1 MSQVKKAAI
10 LVRISDD
17 KAEDAAGVGRQ
28 ERDCRELAARQGW
41 TVGQVYIENDT
52 SAYKRRTIRLP
63 DGSTALRVVRPAF
76 RQMLD
81 DLASGACDALAGY
94 DLDRVARDPRD
105 LEDLIDIVES
115 RSIPTRAV
123 TGSLDLS
130 SDAGVT
136 MARVMVAVA
145 NKSSRDTARRVTRKQ
160 QELAEQG
167 RHKGGGIRSYGYERD
182 GRTIVEAEAAVL
194 RQVAADVL
202 AGTSLDAIAKR
213 LSAQSVPTVRG
224 NTFEDGRPRPWNRRS
239 VHAAVTKARVAGLSE
254 YRGEVVAVA
263 EWPAVLDRDLWEQ
276 VRLALAGRAEGHTNL
291 LQRWLTGVLRCG
303 KCSTGLTGTPQ
314 GQGRGHR
321 YYCNPQKGGCA
332 GIGLD
337 ATGAEATV
345 EAWIVAYLSKPANLA
360 GLRAETAAGNLDQL
374 RIDIRADEE
383 QLRELA
389 GLWAARSVTT
399 KEYMAARQGIERR
412 LTGAQQ
418 LVKSAL
424 PGGVRVLLSA
434 DDIGRVW
441 AALRP
446 SDKRQAAQKV
456 FPSGIVVA
464 GSTGSRF
471 DGFDPERMSP
481 IDWTG
486 TGTRNA

>member
-1 MSQVKKAAI
+1 MPSVGKAAI

-41 TVGQVYIENDT
+41 AVGQVYIENDT

-105 LEDLIDIVES
+105 LEDLIDVVES

-167 RHKGGGIRSYGYERD
+167 RHKGGGIRSYGYGRD
-182 GRTIVEAEAAVL
+182 GMTVVEAEAAVL
-194 RQVAADVL
+194 RQVAADIL

-213 LSAQSVPTVRG
+213 LSADGVPTVRG
-224 NTFEDGRPRPWNRRS
+224 NTFDDGRLRPWNRRS
-239 VHAAVTKARVAGLSE
+239 VHAAVTKPRVAGLRE

-263 EWPAVLDRDLWEQ
+263 EWPAVLDRDSWEQ
-276 VRLALAGRAEGHTNL
+276 VRIALAGRAEGHTNL
-291 LQRWLTGVLRCG
+291 LQRWLTGVLRCS
-303 KCSTGLTGTPQ
+303 KCGTGLTGTPQ
-314 GQGRGHR
+314 GKGRGHR

-332 GIGLD
+332 GMGLD
-337 ATGAEATV
+337 AGGAEATV
-345 EAWIVAYLSKPANLA
+345 TAWLLGYLAKPENLA
-360 GLRAETAAGNLDQL
+360 GLRAETAASNLDQL
-374 RIDIRADEE
+374 RSEVRADED

-389 GLWAARSVTT
+389 GLWAARSITT
-399 KEYMAARQGIERR
+399 KEYMAARQGIEKR
-412 LTGAQQ
+412 LSGAQQ
-418 LVKSAL
+418 LLKSAL
-424 PGGVRVLLSA
+424 PGGVRVLLSSSDVA
-434 DDIGRVW
+434 RAWG
-441 AALRP
+441 ALRP
-446 SDKRQAAQKV
+446 SDKRQAAQTV
-456 FPSGIVVA
+456 FPAGIVVVP
-464 GSTGSRF
+464 STGSRF
-471 DGFDPERMSP
+471 DGFNPQRMTP
-481 IDWTG
+481 VDWITS
-486 TGTRNA
+486 

>member
-1 MSQVKKAAI
+1 MPSVGKAAI

-41 TVGQVYIENDT
+41 AVGQVYIENDT

-105 LEDLIDIVES
+105 LEDLIDVVES

-145 NKSSRDTARRVTRKQ
+145 NKSSRDTARRVSRKQ

-167 RHKGGGIRSYGYERD
+167 RHKGGGIRSYGYGRD
-182 GRTIVEAEAAVL
+182 GMTVVGAEAAVL
-194 RQVAADVL
+194 RRVATDIL

-213 LSAQSVPTVRG
+213 LSADGVPTVRG
-224 NTFEDGRPRPWNRRS
+224 NTFDDGRPRPWNRRS
-239 VHAAVTKARVAGLSE
+239 VHAAVTKARVAGLRE

-263 EWPAVLDRDLWEQ
+263 EWPAVLDRDTWEQ
-276 VRLALAGRAEGHTNL
+276 VRIALAGRAEGHTNL
-291 LQRWLTGVLRCG
+291 LQRWLTGVLRCS
-303 KCSTGLTGTPQ
+303 KCGTRLTGTPQ
-314 GQGRGHR
+314 GKGRGHR

-337 ATGAEATV
+337 AGGAEATV
-345 EAWIVAYLSKPANLA
+345 TAWLLGYLAKPENLA
-360 GLRAETAAGNLDQL
+360 GLRAETAVSNLDQL
-374 RIDIRADEE
+374 RSEVRADEG

-389 GLWAARSVTT
+389 GLWAARSITT
-399 KEYMAARQGIERR
+399 KEYMAARQGIEKR
-412 LTGAQQ
+412 LSGAQQ
-418 LVKSAL
+418 LLKSAL
-424 PGGVRVLLSA
+424 PGGVRVLLSSSDVA
-434 DDIGRVW
+434 RAWG
-441 AALRP
+441 ALRP
-446 SDKRQAAQKV
+446 SDKRQAAQTV
-456 FPSGIVVA
+456 FPAGIVVA
-464 GSTGSRF
+464 PSTGSRF
-471 DGFDPERMSP
+471 DGFNPQRMTP
-481 IDWTG
+481 VDWITS
-486 TGTRNA
+486 